1 MGVEAVLGEALQGA
15 AGAGQGRRQPRLQV
29 RVYPLLDQEG
39 RQHIQHR
46 GLVVCFI
53 NILCSLPDC
62 SAGAG
67 EDRRP
72 DDQVRAVLGD

>member
-39 RQHIQHR
+39 PSIFYTEV
-46 GLVVCFI
+46 L
-53 NILCSLPDC
+53 L
-62 SAGAG
+62 SA
-67 EDRRP
+67 
-72 DDQVRAVLGD
+72 L